1 MDDVSGFR
9 DRSEE
14 FAIFLTVSRKYGLTC
29 AYIFHTLY
37 LTRQHWQMILS
48 QTNFF
53 SFFPGSVQG
62 SSIIRILSSF
72 ASRYKYKMEHQN
84 LRINRLYFE
93 ISNCRQKQCFTIDTS
108 DINDLGP
115 AKFRTKAD
123 SGTE

>member
-1 MDDVSGFR
+1 
-9 DRSEE
+9 
-14 FAIFLTVSRKYGLTC
+14 
-29 AYIFHTLY
+29 
-37 LTRQHWQMILS
+37 MILS

-53 SFFPGSVQG
+53 SFFPESVQG

-72 ASRYKYKMEHQN
+72 ASRYNYKMEHQN

-93 ISNCRQKQCFTIDTS
+93 ISNCIQKQCLTIDTS

-123 SGTE
+123 SDTE